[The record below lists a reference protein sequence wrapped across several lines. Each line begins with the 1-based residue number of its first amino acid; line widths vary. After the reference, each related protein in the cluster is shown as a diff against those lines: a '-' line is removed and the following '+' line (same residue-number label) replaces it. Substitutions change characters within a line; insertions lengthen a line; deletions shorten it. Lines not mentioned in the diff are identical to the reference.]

1 MGRGWRG
8 GESYGGEERRIYN
21 SIKSVIKL
29 KIKNK
34 HTKMAVL
41 LFQGIAEKNLLKIIS
56 SVLFEQDLI
65 NYKLIGS
72 VILHFINYLEKYQF

>member
-41 LFQGIAEKNLLKIIS
+41 LFQGIAEKIS
-56 SVLFEQDLI
+56 W
-65 NYKLIGS
+65 K
-72 VILHFINYLEKYQF
+72 

>member
-1 MGRGWRG
+1 
-8 GESYGGEERRIYN
+8 
-21 SIKSVIKL
+21 
-29 KIKNK
+29 
-34 HTKMAVL
+34 MAVL

-65 NYKLIGS
+65 NCKLIGS